1 MSIKTEKN
9 CFECHNHQ
17 PAFDK
22 KCTVKNFNKLNR
34 FGLILAASKN
44 NYKTSLFKQT
54 KKIRFSKFIQKLQN
68 SSLGRPTFLNS
79 HLAF

>member
-22 KCTVKNFNKLNR
+22 KCTVKNFNKRNR

-54 KKIRFSKFIQKLQN
+54 KKLD
-68 SSLGRPTFLNS
+68 FLNLFKNS
-79 HLAF
+79 KIRHWGAQPF